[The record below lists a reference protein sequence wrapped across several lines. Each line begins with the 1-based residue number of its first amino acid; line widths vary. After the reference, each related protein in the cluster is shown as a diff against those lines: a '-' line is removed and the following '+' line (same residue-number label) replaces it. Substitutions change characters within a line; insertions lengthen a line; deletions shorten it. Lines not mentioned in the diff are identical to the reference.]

1 LFPNASK
8 ECFFWTQIKIKLH
21 FRNRH
26 EERKKRKSKFDIKLS
41 KKGQKLCQKV
51 VEKLSKVVKKLS
63 KSCQKD
69 ENSQRMVPSYDDEC
83 SASVD

>member
-51 VEKLSKVVKKLS
+51 VKKLS

-83 SASVD
+83 SVTRLT